1 MDGCDSDTSSVSQE
15 LDSLDSDILSVCQES
30 DSCDD
35 DTNSVGNDSEYS
47 LTLDRMNIMNQSLLD
62 ETLGEESESESI
74 DEQLSIPVHVSKN
87 RISRE
92 LETRN
97 RTITTVKNDPRIQAS
112 CYLPSIGVTN
122 YRSLGPKVKN
132 VIKDIM
138 ERQLSLILS
147 SETWERT
154 SNKKLKLELERML
167 ELEGL

>member
-74 DEQLSIPVHVSKN
+74 DEQLSIPVHVSEN

-138 ERQLSLILS
+138 ERELSLILS

-154 SNKKLKLELERML
+154 SN
-167 ELEGL
+167 